1 MAQAGPPGRARGHIG
16 ELGDVRPRRVTVR
29 CGRRGPGVRERPPTP
44 SRRPAPG
51 SAYGP
56 GRDGMND
63 GVSTGTAT
71 QERLDLASLGPG
83 FVADPFPVLA
93 RLREEEPVRRVVYH
107 GLPAWL
113 VTRFADVQ
121 AAYSEPRLSAD
132 PANASE
138 EARAVPWTAAAA
150 SIGLGRAMVYLDPPE
165 HSRVRRLVS
174 RAFTP
179 RRVDGMRAFIRQ
191 TADDLLDGVREI
203 AREHGQV
210 DLLREYSVP
219 LANRVIMGLIG
230 VPVED
235 SGPFQ
240 DYSSLFLSTD
250 PADQARFPEALAWIR
265 AYIDR
270 LVTDKRAAPGDDL
283 LSELIAMHEA
293 GDRLSGTELG
303 SMTLLLLMAG
313 FETTATLI
321 ANAVLA
327 LLMHPDQLALLRAEP
342 GLVSGAVEETLRYD
356 GPALAS
362 LPKYAAEDLTL
373 GGVII
378 RRDEVGHIGF
388 AHGIHFCLGASLARM
403 EAQIGL
409 AALLDRFPSV
419 RLAVRR
425 EDLVW
430 RITPNIRG
438 LKALPLF
445 FDEPAE
451 RPAG

>member
-1 MAQAGPPGRARGHIG
+1 
-16 ELGDVRPRRVTVR
+16 
-29 CGRRGPGVRERPPTP
+29 
-44 SRRPAPG
+44 
-51 SAYGP
+51 
-56 GRDGMND
+56 MND
-63 GVSTGTAT
+63 AMSTGTAT
-71 QERLDLASLGPG
+71 QQRLDLASLGPA
-83 FVADPFPVLA
+83 FVADPFPLLA

-327 LLMHPDQLALLRAEP
+327 LLMHPDQLALL
-342 GLVSGAVEETLRYD
+342 LIVSW
-356 GPALAS
+356 PAANRD
-362 LPKYAAEDLTL
+362 PRRFADPDTFD
-373 GGVII
+373 I
-378 RRDEVGHIGF
+378 RRGEVGHIGF